1 MTWYIELLH
10 RDGAVAVRLSAP
22 ERGSLRIGRAL
33 DNDLVLDDPYC
44 AAYHARLE
52 ILADGSAQLFD
63 MNTLNGVVN
72 AKNQA
77 AKELQ
82 RDGVGEKAHLV
93 SSDEPYRLGK
103 SLLRIRSSAWELPLE
118 RIAFQREVWPL
129 ALLGFVIVLSC
140 TAWGSWLTDTSEK
153 APEYLYALA
162 GVTAVLCLWSA
173 MYAVFGRLVSGEQRF
188 TSHLAIASIGFVVLD
203 VVAGMLNLLAFSM
216 SWLWPL
222 RISYTLSILIVACV
236 VSFHLRLADPRHWKT
251 LRVGV
256 MTVAGLAIVIPV
268 AQLWVSDRKLTDIQT
283 IDLVEYSA
291 LRIAK
296 PSSVSDFTQK
306 TLSLKESVDE
316 ARKKKDEYEQGDS
329 STDQED

>member
-1 MTWYIELLH
+1 MTWYIEHLH
-10 RDGAVAVRLSAP
+10 RDGTVTARLPVS
-22 ERGSLRIGRAL
+22 ERGTLRIGRAL

-52 ILADGSAQLFD
+52 IMSDGSAHLFD
-63 MNTLNGVVN
+63 LNTRNGIVD

-77 AKELQ
+77 AKELHS
-82 RDGVGEKAHLV
+82 DDVIEKAHLI

-103 SLLRIRSSAWELPLE
+103 SLLRVRSSAWELPAE
-118 RIAFQREVWPL
+118 RIASKREVWPL
-129 ALLGFVIVLSC
+129 AVLGFVIVLSRA
-140 TAWGSWLTDTSEK
+140 AWGSWLTDTSEK
-153 APEYLYALA
+153 TPEYLYALA

-173 MYAVFGRLVSGEQRF
+173 MYAMFGRLVSGEQRF

-203 VVAGMLNLLAFSM
+203 VVVGVLNLLAFSM

-222 RISYTLSILIVACV
+222 RISYTLSILIVACL

-256 MTVAGLAIVIPV
+256 LTVAGLAIVIPV

-291 LRIAK
+291 LRLAK
-296 PSSVSDFTQK
+296 PLSVSDFTQK
-306 TLSLKESVDE
+306 TFSLKDSVDE
-316 ARKKKDEYEQGDS
+316 ARKKKDESDGSDS
-329 STDQED
+329 SSDQED

>member
-1 MTWYIELLH
+1 MTWFIELLH
-10 RDGAVAVRLSAP
+10 RDGTVVVRLLAP
-22 ERGSLRIGRAL
+22 ERGGLRIGRAL

-63 MNTLNGVVN
+63 MNTRNGIFN
-72 AKNQA
+72 SKNQD

-82 RDGVGEKAHLV
+82 SDGVTEKVHHV
-93 SSDEPYRLGK
+93 SSDEPYRLGQ
-103 SLLRIRSSAWELPLE
+103 SLIRVRSSEWELAAE
-118 RIAFQREVWPL
+118 RIVSKREVWPL
-129 ALLGFVIVLSC
+129 ALLGFVVVLSR
-140 TAWGSWLTDTSEK
+140 TAWSSWLTDTSEK
-153 APEYLYALA
+153 TPEYLYALA
-162 GVTAVLCLWSA
+162 GVTAILCLWSA
-173 MYAVFGRLVSGEQRF
+173 MYAMFGRLVSGEQRF
-188 TSHLAIASIGFVVLD
+188 TSHLVIASIGFVLLD
-203 VVAGMLNLLAFSM
+203 AVAGMMNLMAFSM

-222 RISYTLSILIVACV
+222 RISYTLSILIVAGV
-236 VSFHLRLADPRHWKT
+236 VSFRLRLADPRHWKT
-251 LRVGV
+251 LRIGV

-316 ARKKKDEYEQGDS
+316 ARKKKDESEGGDS
-329 STDQED
+329 SALHED